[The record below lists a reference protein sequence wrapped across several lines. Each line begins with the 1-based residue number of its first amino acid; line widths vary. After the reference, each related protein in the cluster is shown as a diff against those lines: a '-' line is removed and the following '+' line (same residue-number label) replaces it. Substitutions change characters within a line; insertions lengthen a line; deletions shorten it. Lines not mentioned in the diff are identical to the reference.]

1 MVVPGPS
8 SRLKPAA
15 LPTRMTK
22 PVGYLT
28 GVRSRME
35 AQDASYFADLGRPS
49 PAADAPPNQVREFAS
64 SHSSPRSS
72 VRPSLYSSESSSWLP
87 MRPQP
92 AQTTLSHASARWNAA
107 EQASVGSPRPSTSM
121 SRQSGSEMGAEV
133 GGRAESTGLE
143 FLFNVWQHNPQ
154 HTPRPDNV
162 HA

>member
-1 MVVPGPS
+1 MPGPAGFERTT
-8 SRLKPAA
+8 RLKP
-15 LPTRMTK
+15 MTQA
-22 PVGYLT
+22 
-28 GVRSRME
+28 VRSAMD
-35 AQDASYFADLGRPS
+35 AQDSSYFADLGRPS

-87 MRPQP
+87 MSPQP

-154 HTPRPDNV
+154 HTPTPTNV